1 MNHKLLRSCYRIT
14 SWLQLVGIL
23 LITNSCSRKE
33 EQKLFEQVPSSKTG
47 IRFENNIKS
56 SFDFNILDYN
66 YFYNGGGVCAAD
78 FNNDG
83 LTDLYFTGNQVSSKL
98 YLNKGNF
105 TFEDVTEQAGVATKF
120 WATGISVADV
130 NNDGLQDMFVSYAGY
145 TDPLKRTH
153 QLFINKGLNKD
164 SIPVF
169 KDEAKRYGLADTSY
183 TTQSAFLDFDKD
195 GDLDLFSINHYQDK
209 TNPNYP
215 LAKVTNGSSTSNA
228 KLYRNDGEHFTEI
241 SKAAGILDEGYG
253 LGVSISDINGDGWP
267 DIYVTKDFA
276 FDDALYINNKN
287 GTFSES
293 LDKYVQHSSQFS
305 MGCDVADYNNDGFT
319 DIATVDMMP
328 DDNKRQKLM
337 NIAMNNDRF
346 NYALSLGHLPQYS
359 RNMLQLNNGPD
370 ANGNFSFSEIGQLAG
385 IHKTDWSWSA
395 LFADFDNDGWKDL
408 YISNGIPRDITNND
422 FVSYRSQKIMDAPD
436 ADFRLMKTEMLNEI
450 DKLEPVDKPNFVFQN
465 NTNLGFEDKSEA
477 WGLAE
482 KGFTNGAVYVDLD
495 NDGDL
500 DLVTNNLNAKASVFK
515 NKSELVTKNNFL
527 RVRLEGKHSVG
538 AKISLTADGNR
549 QFIEHNSVHG
559 FQSSQDPTEHF
570 GLGKATL
577 VDTLQVVWL
586 DGKQQKLF
594 NVKAN
599 QLLTLHYKDA
609 DFESDTNLATVA
621 SKQYLFTDITN
632 QTGIDFLHRQY
643 NFEDFNL
650 EPLLP
655 HRYSLNG
662 PYVAV
667 GDVDGNGLEDFWV
680 GGPARVPGNVF
691 LQQQNGK
698 FNSRNMPDS
707 GYEDMGGVLF
717 DADGDKDLD
726 LYVVSGGNSYNPL
739 SAPYQDRLYNNDG
752 KGNFTLS
759 EGALP
764 VEYNSGSCV
773 LANDFDKDG
782 DLDLFVGG
790 RVVPTKYALPPQS
803 LILKNNGKGKFE
815 NATVL
820 VCPGLENIGMVT
832 AATWTDFD
840 QDGWT
845 DLIITGEWMPVCF
858 FKNDKGSLKKQTNDP
873 MVDAATGW
881 WFSIAAADFDKDG
894 DVDYVAGN
902 LGLNNKFKPSDKKPV
917 SVYAKDFDGNGTYE
931 PILTYYL
938 NDEEYTIAN
947 RDQISSVMPVIKK
960 KFDTYT
966 KFSDA
971 GFKKMFSGEEMKD
984 AVSLRAATF
993 ASVYLENKG
1002 NGKFATHQLPARC
1015 QFAPIQSMKVL
1026 DFDKDGSLDILM
1038 AGNFYGPEFMTG
1050 RYDASIGLYV
1060 RGDGKGNFR
1069 AMTAAE
1075 SGIRIQGD
1083 ARILADITINGK
1095 PAFIAGVNQGKLQ
1108 VYRVNN

>member
-1 MNHKLLRSCYRIT
+1 M
-14 SWLQLVGIL
+14 
-23 LITNSCSRKE
+23 
-33 EQKLFEQVPSSKTG
+33 
-47 IRFENNIKS
+47 
-56 SFDFNILDYN
+56 
-66 YFYNGGGVCAAD
+66 
-78 FNNDG
+78 
-83 LTDLYFTGNQVSSKL
+83 
-98 YLNKGNF
+98 
-105 TFEDVTEQAGVATKF
+105 
-120 WATGISVADV
+120 
-130 NNDGLQDMFVSYAGY
+130 
-145 TDPLKRTH
+145 
-153 QLFINKGLNKD
+153 
-164 SIPVF
+164 
-169 KDEAKRYGLADTSY
+169 
-183 TTQSAFLDFDKD
+183 
-195 GDLDLFSINHYQDK
+195 
-209 TNPNYP
+209 
-215 LAKVTNGSSTSNA
+215 AKVTDGSSTSNA

-276 FDDALYINNKN
+276 FDDAFYINNKN

-293 LDKYVQHSSQFS
+293 LSKYVQHSSQFS
-305 MGCDVADYNNDGFT
+305 MGCDVADYNNDGLT
-319 DIATVDMMP
+319 DIVTVDMMP

-346 NYALSLGHLPQYS
+346 NYALSLGHMPQYS

-385 IHKTDWSWSA
+385 IHKTDWSWSV

-408 YISNGIPRDITNND
+408 YISNGIPKDITNND
-422 FVSYRSQKIMDAPD
+422 FVSYRSQKIMDAPN
-436 ADFRLMKTEMLNEI
+436 ADFKTMKTEMLNEI

-465 NTNLGFEDKSEA
+465 NKNLGFEDKSEA

-482 KGFTNGAVYVDLD
+482 KGFTNGTVYVDLD

-500 DLVTNNLNAKASVFK
+500 DLVTNNINAKASVFK
-515 NKSELVTKNNFL
+515 NNSELVTKNNFL

-538 AKISLTADGNR
+538 AKISLSANGNR
-549 QFIEHNSVHG
+549 QFIEHNMVRG
-559 FQSSQDPTEHF
+559 FQSSQDPIEHF
-570 GLGKATL
+570 GLGKSEL
-577 VDTLQVVWL
+577 IDTLKVVWL
-586 DGKQQKLF
+586 DGKEQRLF

-599 QLLTLHYKDA
+599 QLLTLRYKDA
-609 DFESDTNLATVA
+609 VPESDTHRDDVA
-621 SKQYLFTDITN
+621 SKKYLFTDFTTE
-632 QTGIDFLHRQY
+632 TGINFLHRQY
-643 NFEDFNL
+643 DFEDFNL

-662 PYVAV
+662 PYISV

-680 GGPARVPGNVF
+680 GGPARVPGKMF
-691 LQQQNGK
+691 LQNKNGK
-698 FNSRNMPDS
+698 FSSSNMPDS

-752 KGNFTLS
+752 KGNFTIN
-759 EGALP
+759 EQALP

-782 DLDLFVGG
+782 DVDLFVGG
-790 RVVPTKYALPPQS
+790 RVVPTKYAFAPQS
-803 LILKNNGKGKFE
+803 LILTNDGHGKFA
-815 NATVL
+815 NATSS
-820 VCPGLENIGMVT
+820 VCRELDNIGMVT

-840 QDGWT
+840 HDGWT
-845 DLIITGEWMPVCF
+845 DLIVTGEWMPVCI
-858 FKNDKGSLKKQTNDP
+858 FKNDKGILRKVINP

-894 DVDYVAGN
+894 DVDFVVGN

-917 SVYAKDFDGNGTYE
+917 SVYVKDFDGNGTNE

-938 NDEEYTIAN
+938 NDEEYTMAN
-947 RDQISSVMPVIKK
+947 RDQISSVMPFIKR

-966 KFSDA
+966 KFSEA
-971 GFKKMFSGEEMKD
+971 GFTKMFSDKEKQD
-984 AVSLRAATF
+984 AIVLRAATF
-993 ASVYLENKG
+993 ASVYMENKG
-1002 NGKFATHQLPARC
+1002 NGEFATHPLPIRC

-1026 DFDKDGSLDILM
+1026 DFDKDGNLDILM

-1060 RGDGKGNFR
+1060 KGDGKGNFK
-1069 AMTAAE
+1069 AMTPAE

-1083 ARILADITINGK
+1083 ARTLAEIVINNR
-1095 PAFIAGVNQGKLQ
+1095 PAFIAGVNKGKLQ
-1108 VYRVNN
+1108 VYRINN